1 MKEQLE
7 KLCTAYVANR
17 EAVQQAFR
25 RDNSALY
32 SVCANIYCACGK
44 TADAGRLKEC
54 WQVIRAHTRPFSKFR
69 SKKIRSVLSCLL
81 DLGTDPESRMAQAN
95 DYYRLL
101 KRHFKKTEYLV
112 LTAFLLTD
120 LADRNLTE
128 EKAVRARDIFRR
140 MNKAHRILT
149 NNTDSVF
156 AVLMAYSDKTDDE
169 LLSDMEKDYQALKA
183 RFSSSGD
190 VQMVAQ
196 ILSMVPGDTENKVQ
210 RLIGLYDALLESE
223 IKYGHS
229 SELAPLAALSL
240 ADVPVRDLAEEIG
253 SVDAFLQPQKFYGTK
268 DADIEQRAMHAVM
281 IVSDQ
286 YAGTDQANPSV
297 MTNTLNMLISKAQAS
312 RLSFAIHA
320 LEFLAKA
327 LVALKEHADTANKTQ
342 SEENSVSQ
350 TAEKTDQ

>member
-1 MKEQLE
+1 MKEELE
-7 KLCTAYVANR
+7 KLCTEYIANR
-17 EAVQQAFR
+17 EAVKKAFR
-25 RDNSALY
+25 WDDSALY
-32 SVCANIYCACGK
+32 SVCANIFCACGK

-54 WQVIRAHTRPFSKFR
+54 CQVIRTHTRPFSKFR
-69 SKKIRSVLSCLL
+69 SRKIRSVLSGLL

-101 KRHFKKTEYLV
+101 KRYFKKTEYLV

-128 EKAVRARDIFRR
+128 EMAARAREIFRR

-156 AVLMAYSDKTDDE
+156 AVLMAFSDKTDDE
-169 LLSDMEKDYQALKA
+169 LISDMEADYQSLKG

-196 ILSMVPGDTENKVQ
+196 ILSMVPGDPEAKVQ
-210 RLIGLYDALLESE
+210 RLIGLYDALLESG

-240 ADVPVRDLAEEIG
+240 ADAPVKDLAEEIG

-268 DADIEQRAMHAVM
+268 DADLEQRAMHAVM

-286 YAGTDQANPSV
+286 YAGTDQVNPSV
-297 MTNTLNMLISKAQAS
+297 MTNTLNMLISKAQDS

-327 LVALKEHADTANKTQ
+327 LVSIKEHADTAAKTQ
-342 SEENSVSQ
+342 SEENG
-350 TAEKTDQ
+350 TAETAGKTDQ